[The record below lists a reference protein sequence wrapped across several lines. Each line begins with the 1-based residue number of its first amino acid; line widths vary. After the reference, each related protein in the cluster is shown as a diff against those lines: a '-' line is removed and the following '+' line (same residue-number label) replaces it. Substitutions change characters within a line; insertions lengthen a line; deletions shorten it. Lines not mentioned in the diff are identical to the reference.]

1 MKLAKSNLIKRT
13 ILVLVLILSFCIAF
27 SMAITSNVAYALNPN
42 SYLDALNNFGYEGT
56 APEDWWMGSNYLNM
70 FAVKSVFNQQIKA
83 ELDLDY
89 LEEHPVVIAVIDTGI
104 QYDLDMFTGLY
115 DENGDQL
122 TSITDPEYISPYD
135 VFYRDSDGNI
145 IGKNAASN
153 KNGDPQ
159 DDIMDKSPEGHGT
172 HVSGILATLIHYMD
186 LEKYIKIM
194 PIRSSFIKDG
204 ANAFNKDNVLGT
216 NGAYRF
222 AVSNGADIINMSLTA
237 DADWNSNL
245 FETYKSSV
253 ITVAAAGNNGKNSSV
268 TKYYPAGNSN
278 VVGVMNYTHNGDYTD
293 IQKYSSSN
301 YGDIYDIFAPGGEI
315 VSTVSESATGAKFEQ
330 DGQMYGKLSGTSM
343 ATPIV
348 SFAAALLTLKY
359 RGLQGENGTEIP
371 ANAIKE
377 FLLKEQKTIEIGD
390 VKYKVLDLEKTI
402 TEDFLDETDEEVIIT
417 PTSIS
422 ISAKT
427 SDLTQTLDE
436 VHAITL
442 TADLEPV
449 NYENAP
455 YIYWVEYDNDGN
467 ETVVGR
473 GKTIQYAPHREVGS
487 TRVEARMD
495 YKNPGSGPKYLYS
508 PTITIEVSYYRLTS
522 TKAII
527 VSNDSI
533 TTAEN
538 QTIKSGEAV
547 NFSVA
552 KYEYCNKDQVTIE
565 WYVNGELKS
574 TDPYYEFKETNPGE
588 YEIVV
593 AVNTIKSAN
602 STKIVVE
609 PSNEGKT
616 VKMEMW
622 KIWLISTAITV
633 VIAAVVIIL
642 FVKRKK

>member
-1 MKLAKSNLIKRT
+1 
-13 ILVLVLILSFCIAF
+13 
-27 SMAITSNVAYALNPN
+27 MAITSNVAYALNPN

-315 VSTVSESATGAKFEQ
+315 VSTVSESATGVKFEQ

>member
-159 DDIMDKSPEGHGT
+159 DEIMDKSPEGHGT

-222 AVSNGADIINMSLTA
+222 AVANGADIINMSLTA

-278 VVGVMNYTHNGDYTD
+278 VVGVMNYTHNGDYSD

>member
-1 MKLAKSNLIKRT
+1 MKPAKSNLIKRT

-27 SMAITSNVAYALNPN
+27 SMTISSNVAYALNPN
-42 SYLDALNNFGYEGT
+42 TYLDALNNFGYEGT
-56 APEDWWMGSNYLNM
+56 APEDWWMASNYLNM

-83 ELDLDY
+83 ELDFDY

-115 DENGDQL
+115 DENGEQL
-122 TSITDPEYISPYD
+122 ESITDPEYISPYD
-135 VFYRDSDGNI
+135 VLYRDSDGNI

-153 KNGDPQ
+153 KNGD
-159 DDIMDKSPEGHGT
+159 DVDNILDKSPEGHGT

-222 AVSNGADIINMSLTA
+222 AVANGADIINMSLTA

-343 ATPIV
+343 ATPVV

-402 TEDFLDETDEEVIIT
+402 TEDYLDETDEEVIIT

-473 GKTIQYAPHREVGS
+473 GKTIQYTPHREVGS

-538 QTIKSGEAV
+538 QTIKSGESV

-609 PSNEGKT
+609 SSNEGKT

-633 VIAAVVIIL
+633 VIAAVVVIL

>member
-27 SMAITSNVAYALNPN
+27 SMTISSNVAYALNPN

-56 APEDWWMGSNYLNM
+56 APEDWWMSSNYLNM
-70 FAVKSVFNQQIKA
+70 FAVKTVFNQQIKA

-115 DENGDQL
+115 DDNGDQL
-122 TSITDPEYISPYD
+122 ESITDPEYISPYD
-135 VFYRDSDGNI
+135 VLYRDSDGNI

-153 KNGDPQ
+153 KNGD
-159 DDIMDKSPEGHGT
+159 DVDNILDKSPEGHGT

-222 AVSNGADIINMSLTA
+222 AVANGADIINMSLTA

-377 FLLKEQKTIEIGD
+377 FLLKEQKAIEIGD

-402 TEDFLDETDEEVIIT
+402 TEDYLDETDEEVIIT

-538 QTIKSGEAV
+538 QTIKSGESV

-574 TDPYYEFKETNPGE
+574 TEPYYEFKETNPGE

-633 VIAAVVIIL
+633 VIAAVVVIL

>member
-159 DDIMDKSPEGHGT
+159 DEIMDKSPEGHGT

-278 VVGVMNYTHNGDYTD
+278 VVGVMNYTHNGDYSD